1 MDTDTEPA
9 TMSVAEAGR
18 LLGISTRSAYRAA
31 DAGQLPTIRIGRRLL
46 VPTAKLHDLLGLRP
60 TPDDR
65 APAEGPPLSGSGGEA
80 IPGDGTPA
88 SGRRTV

>member
-1 MDTDTEPA
+1 MDTDTETA

-60 TPDDR
+60 TPDD
-65 APAEGPPLSGSGGEA
+65 
-80 IPGDGTPA
+80 GDPA
-88 SGRRTV
+88 STE